1 MAGILSQAKKA
12 TVNFLVESA
21 MGPFLDKLWPV
32 VKYLIERSILIPL
45 AAMGGIGYGV
55 HLGYV
60 TGDVGAWCIVAI
72 AALVLISR
80 IIKKK
85 GDAQ

>member
-1 MAGILSQAKKA
+1 MAGALSKLIDA
-12 TVNFLVESA
+12 TGTLLVESA
-21 MGPFLDKLWPV
+21 MGPFFEKVWPV
-32 VKYLIERSILIPL
+32 VKYLIERSVLIPL

-85 GDAQ
+85 GEPQ